1 MSDQESISFSFAVVG
16 QKGVGKSSILK
27 RFFGKDWDSGSN
39 GTRTIAYYWEQKSPI
54 NKYNK
59 RINYRIWELSDEE
72 EHQTMLEENYNEASV
87 IILVYDLNDKESF
100 NRVQNYYVKEIL
112 KINKEVKGK

>member
-1 MSDQESISFSFAVVG
+1 MIQQFY
-16 QKGVGKSSILK
+16 KK
-27 RFFGKDWDSGSN
+27 
-39 GTRTIAYYWEQKSPI
+39 
-54 NKYNK
+54 
-59 RINYRIWELSDEE
+59 
-72 EHQTMLEENYNEASV
+72 ASV